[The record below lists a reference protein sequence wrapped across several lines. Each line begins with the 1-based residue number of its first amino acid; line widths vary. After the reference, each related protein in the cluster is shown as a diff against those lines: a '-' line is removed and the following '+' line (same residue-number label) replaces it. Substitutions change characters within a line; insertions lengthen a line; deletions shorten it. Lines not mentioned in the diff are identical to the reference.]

1 MRAINTIL
9 KTSPIL
15 ILLVFLLF
23 VILSNRA
30 DRIAY
35 NKYFEDTLSRYSSD
49 AYSYYHNDADV
60 DLVVNDENCSKLSFC
75 FTSKDNETLD
85 SSCSTIVSKYRE
97 VGQIGQRR
105 FLEKCMYLNI
115 NKIKKRSLN

>member
-49 AYSYYHNDADV
+49 TYSYYHNDADV
-60 DLVVNDENCSKLSFC
+60 DLVVNDENCSKIHFC
-75 FTSKDNETLD
+75 YASENNESLD
-85 SSCSTIVSKYRE
+85 DCPIILSKYKE
-97 VGQIGQRR
+97 VGAIGQRR
-105 FLEKCMYLNI
+105 FLENVRL
-115 NKIKKRSLN
+115 

>member
-1 MRAINTIL
+1 MRVINTIL

-15 ILLVFLLF
+15 ILLVFILF

-35 NKYFEDTLSRYSSD
+35 NKYFDEALSRYSSYT
-49 AYSYYHNDADV
+49 YSYYHNDADV

-85 SSCSTIVSKYRE
+85 ASCPTIV
-97 VGQIGQRR
+97 
-105 FLEKCMYLNI
+105 CMHLNI
-115 NKIKKRSLN
+115 NNIKKIALN

>member
-35 NKYFEDTLSRYSSD
+35 NKYFEDTLSRYSSY